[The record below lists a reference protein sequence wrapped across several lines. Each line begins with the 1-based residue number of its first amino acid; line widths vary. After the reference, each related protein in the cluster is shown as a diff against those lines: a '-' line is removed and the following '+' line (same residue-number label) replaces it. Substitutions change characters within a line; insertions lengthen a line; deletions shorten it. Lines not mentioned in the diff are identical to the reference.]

1 VPTRTR
7 RQKTKAHEQRE
18 VAPRAGY
25 RLADQ
30 LRAHNLRVTPQRQI
44 VLEALFNA
52 DGHATAEEL
61 LQAAQEKVPGFN
73 IASVYRTLAS
83 LEDVALIRSSQLGHG
98 GRVYEI
104 APAGEQGH
112 QHLVCTNC
120 GKTIH
125 FKAGAATT
133 LRRELER
140 QHAFRVEGAEII
152 VAGLCPDCAADIDA
166 RPPAETHDH

>member
-1 VPTRTR
+1 VPARTTHH
-7 RQKTKAHEQRE
+7 KPGHEPP
-18 VAPRAGY
+18 PRPGY
-25 RLADQ
+25 ALAEQ

-52 DGHATAEEL
+52 EGHATAEEL
-61 LQAAQEKVPGFN
+61 LQIAQEKVPGFN

-98 GRVYEI
+98 GRVYELLRS
-104 APAGEQGH
+104 GEEGH

-125 FKAGAATT
+125 FKAASATT
-133 LRRELER
+133 LRRELEAE
-140 QHAFRVEGAEII
+140 HGFRVRGAEII
-152 VAGLCPDCAADIDA
+152 VAGLCPDCARELDGA
-166 RPPAETHDH
+166 P